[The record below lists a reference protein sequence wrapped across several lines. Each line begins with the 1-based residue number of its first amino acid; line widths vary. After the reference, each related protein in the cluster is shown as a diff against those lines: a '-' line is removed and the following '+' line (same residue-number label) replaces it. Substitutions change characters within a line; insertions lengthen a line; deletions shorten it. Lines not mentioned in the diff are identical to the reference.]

1 MLAATGAPAEAKWLH
16 ELATRSIGWWP
27 MNSAAAREVLD
38 VQRVDV
44 WGAMQAKSAEAWMRV
59 LADDFVLRTPGE
71 DDRDRLAFVERVTSF
86 PGEVVSIT
94 CHDLRADAF
103 GPAVVVTGVQHT
115 VLRMPND
122 ARFEDFTMMSNVFVS
137 RAGRWVM
144 VLAHTLSLPM

>member
-1 MLAATGAPAEAKWLH
+1 MNGAAPQ
-16 ELATRSIGWWP
+16 
-27 MNSAAAREVLD
+27 EVLD

-44 WGAMQAKSAEAWMRV
+44 WGAMRAKSPEAWMRV

-71 DDRDRLAFVERVTSF
+71 QDQDRLAFVERMTSF
-86 PGEVVSIT
+86 PGELVSIA

-103 GPAVVVTGVQHT
+103 GTAVVVTGVQHA

-137 RAGRWVM
+137 REGRWVM
-144 VLAHTLSLPM
+144 VLAHALSLPM